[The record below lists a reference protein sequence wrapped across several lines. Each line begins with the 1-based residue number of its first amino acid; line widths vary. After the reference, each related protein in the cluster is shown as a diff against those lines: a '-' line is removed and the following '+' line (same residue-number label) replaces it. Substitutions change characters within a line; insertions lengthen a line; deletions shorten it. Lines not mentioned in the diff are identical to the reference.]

1 MKVVPTLPYSWIGLA
16 ALLLSLAGCAV
27 LGYALWLRRLR
38 LLPLVAGAAALSFL
52 TFQGAICIV
61 SAPERGYLVS
71 EDALA
76 NALASLPVG
85 LVLSL
90 LGGLGLLL
98 ALCIGDLLRRE
109 RQQITPMSIKAAT
122 DSLPA
127 GLCFWLPGGRI
138 VLVNETMQQ
147 LCKNLT
153 GDYLAN
159 GERFRQRLFAD
170 SSLPVRRPLTEI
182 GMPVLE
188 LPDGSAWAISESEG
202 RYYDGPVFLLMA
214 FDVTELLQ
222 KSDSL
227 RRLREKLAGLNR
239 QLTAY
244 YRDIAAL
251 TTQREILDARVRLH
265 DEMGADLL
273 MMQRYLLHGGGP
285 EEQAQIETRLRRILS
300 FLKSQMIPG
309 SRDELQLI
317 RETAEKL
324 RFRIDIQGTVPQSP
338 PLRHILTTALH
349 ECMTNTLR
357 HAGGDELTLTLTDV
371 GDRLQAR
378 LTNNGIQPT
387 APIRESGGLKSLRA
401 LTEQVGGSMTV
412 PVLPVFAICL
422 DLPKEVDH
430 AVSGFDCG

>member
-16 ALLLSLAGCAV
+16 ALLVFLAGCAV

-61 SAPERGYLVS
+61 YASERGYLVS

-138 VLVNETMQQ
+138 VLVNEAMQQ

-285 EEQAQIETRLRRILS
+285 EEQAQIETRLRRSLS

-324 RFRIDIQGTVPQSP
+324 RFQIDIRGTVPQSP